1 MSAIARRAFDRERR
15 IVTSANAVRTRRGP
29 LTELAAS
36 RECQWRPSVAE
47 LRHRDIDERFRARFG
62 EVDTV
67 AAAPAS
73 GGPCNDAHGPC
84 RTLCLVE
91 RRLGYDY
98 RTHAGILRQYA
109 RFADD
114 RGDRVVR
121 TATVTEWASA
131 AVSRHQAAPEGCT
144 SCTPSRLWMHAEDAP
159 PRAPAKG
166 LLRPSFQ
173 SAPRRRT

>member
-1 MSAIARRAFDRERR
+1 MTLMDHVARY
-15 IVTSANAVRTRRGP
+15 VS
-29 LTELAAS
+29 LK
-36 RECQWRPSVAE
+36 
-47 LRHRDIDERFRARFG
+47 
-62 EVDTV
+62 
-67 AAAPAS
+67 
-73 GGPCNDAHGPC
+73 
-84 RTLCLVE
+84 

-131 AVSRHQAAPEGCT
+131 AVSRHQAAGGCT
-144 SCTPSRLWMHAEDAP
+144 SCTPSRCGCMPRMP

-173 SAPRRRT
+173 SAPAAGPDHDAGAARAPRRGPVPRTHGDDVAAHLALHAGSDRLDRDQAV